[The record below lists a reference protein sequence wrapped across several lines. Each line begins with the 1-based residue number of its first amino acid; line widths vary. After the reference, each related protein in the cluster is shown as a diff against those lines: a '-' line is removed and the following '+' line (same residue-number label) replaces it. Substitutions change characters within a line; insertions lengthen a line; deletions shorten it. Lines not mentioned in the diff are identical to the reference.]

1 MQVQS
6 VRLIRN
12 KITRLSEGYGFI
24 EFISH
29 EAAEKVLQS
38 YNGAEMPGT
47 ELTFRMNWASFS
59 CDEKR
64 PHKGPDLSNGPY
76 PSVCPMGISAEI
88 TKTSSGSWLQD
99 GAAEGK
105 EYLQPTWCSIAYAV
119 GLVML

>member
-12 KITRLSEGYGFI
+12 KITRISEGYGFI

-47 ELTFRMNWASFS
+47 EHTFRMN
-59 CDEKR
+59 
-64 PHKGPDLSNGPY
+64 
-76 PSVCPMGISAEI
+76 
-88 TKTSSGSWLQD
+88 
-99 GAAEGK
+99 
-105 EYLQPTWCSIAYAV
+105 
-119 GLVML
+119 